1 MKKRCALVLGI
12 LLVISLFSACSY
24 EKTETHNFHNFP
36 IKNVYVGM
44 TADELQELYG
54 EPFQS
59 YEENGSLILEYRN
72 ILPDGL
78 GITESIGETGSVFYF
93 SINGPVKDFLYSIE
107 LITQASLETLENGL
121 INYYGQPE
129 KIVDREMLVFPERA
143 YYWKG
148 WAVQD
153 MPTAERESIEKNWS
167 AFYGADYSTLNNEA
181 QLLAVSIVLPLE
193 DEAESGYTRVYLN
206 AGIQLFVD
214 DSLDKQ

>member
-1 MKKRCALVLGI
+1 M
-12 LLVISLFSACSY
+12 
-24 EKTETHNFHNFP
+24 
-36 IKNVYVGM
+36 
-44 TADELQELYG
+44 
-54 EPFQS
+54 
-59 YEENGSLILEYRN
+59 
-72 ILPDGL
+72 
-78 GITESIGETGSVFYF
+78 
-93 SINGPVKDFLYSIE
+93 
-107 LITQASLETLENGL
+107 ETLENGL

-193 DEAESGYTRVYLN
+193 HEAESGYTRVYLN
-206 AGIQLFVD
+206 AGIQLLVD

>member
-1 MKKRCALVLGI
+1 M
-12 LLVISLFSACSY
+12 
-24 EKTETHNFHNFP
+24 
-36 IKNVYVGM
+36 
-44 TADELQELYG
+44 
-54 EPFQS
+54 
-59 YEENGSLILEYRN
+59 
-72 ILPDGL
+72 
-78 GITESIGETGSVFYF
+78 FYF

-193 DEAESGYTRVYLN
+193 DEAENGYTRVYLN

-214 DSLDKQ
+214 DSHDKQ